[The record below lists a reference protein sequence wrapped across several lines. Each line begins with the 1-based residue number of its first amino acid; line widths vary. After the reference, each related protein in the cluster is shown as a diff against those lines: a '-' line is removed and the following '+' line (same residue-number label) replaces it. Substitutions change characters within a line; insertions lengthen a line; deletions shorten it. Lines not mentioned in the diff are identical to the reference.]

1 MAKHRH
7 APRRAADPV
16 ARLLG
21 HLEPQTPLSALQRA
35 WPAAVGPQL
44 APHATP
50 VSVREGEVV
59 VQCSSG
65 MWAEEVA
72 LLQGEIL
79 ERLTA
84 ELGPGAAR
92 ALRCRATPLRPG
104 GRRG

>member
-7 APRRAADPV
+7 APRPAAGAV
-16 ARLLG
+16 GRLVG
-21 HLEPQTPLSALQRA
+21 QLEPQTPLSALQRA
-35 WPAAVGPQL
+35 WPAAVGPAL

-50 VSVREGEVV
+50 VSVREGEAV

-84 ELGPGAAR
+84 ELGPGAVR
-92 ALRCRATPLRPG
+92 VLRCRATPLRE
-104 GRRG
+104 GRRKR